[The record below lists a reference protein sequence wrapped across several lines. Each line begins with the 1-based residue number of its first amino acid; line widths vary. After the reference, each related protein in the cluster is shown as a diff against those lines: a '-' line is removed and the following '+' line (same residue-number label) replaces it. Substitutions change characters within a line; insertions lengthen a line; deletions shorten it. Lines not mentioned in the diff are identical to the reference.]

1 MSQLLGPLLLLGLV
15 IWVLRFMLGVRTGR
29 RTGLKRY
36 ERPPTDWRKALVWIP
51 IGYSLAKL
59 LGTGA
64 PLAIVLIT
72 CALNAA
78 IQRIFP
84 RPFEIIIGGGGTLV
98 AVLEAIEGT
107 GCRPSI
113 GTQGLLLLGI
123 FAGTA
128 TAVVI
133 LGGRLI
139 LKTSQYLAAG
149 AAMTELILFTLS
161 PAGATLTDPYGTRA
175 LLLPVIALALS
186 IAIGAHPNLGLATVG
201 TCLIAAEVILA
212 ASPGACDHSAAMALI
227 GAGVFAATRLFLSA
241 RSRRAL
247 VGVR

>member
-1 MSQLLGPLLLLGLV
+1 MSQLLGPLLLLGLM
-15 IWVLRFMLGVRTGR
+15 IWILKFMLGVRTGR
-29 RTGLKRY
+29 RPGIKRY
-36 ERPPTDWRKALVWIP
+36 ERPPTAWWKALVWIP

-64 PLAIVLIT
+64 PLSVVLLT
-72 CALNAA
+72 SALMAA

-98 AVLEAIEGT
+98 AVLEATEGT
-107 GCRPSI
+107 GCRPPI
-113 GTQGLLLLGI
+113 GSQGLLLLAI
-123 FAGTA
+123 VAGTA
-128 TAVVI
+128 TTAVI
-133 LGGRLI
+133 LGGRPI

-161 PAGATLTDPYGTRA
+161 PAGATLTDHYGTRA
-175 LLLPVIALALS
+175 LLLPAIALILS
-186 IAIGAHPNLGLATVG
+186 IAIGAHPNLGLATIG
-201 TCLIAAEVILA
+201 ACLISAEIILA
-212 ASPGACDHSAAMALI
+212 ASPGACDHSATVALT
-227 GAGVFAATRLFLSA
+227 GAGVFAATRLFLSG